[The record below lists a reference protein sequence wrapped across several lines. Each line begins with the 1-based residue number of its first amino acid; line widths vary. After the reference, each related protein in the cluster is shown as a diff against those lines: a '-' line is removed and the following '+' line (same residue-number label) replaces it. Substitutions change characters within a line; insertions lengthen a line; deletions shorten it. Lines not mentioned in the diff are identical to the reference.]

1 MKLHMDVSCW
11 LLADVQYPHYAVMS
25 ANYGPPVT
33 HILTMGGKKDL
44 IWKTVFQI
52 KSQLMLKKKITKNK
66 YLWRKVW
73 SPTGRPCQTQ
83 MSSRGRRG
91 TG

>member
-52 KSQLMLKKKITKNK
+52 KSQLM
-66 YLWRKVW
+66 
-73 SPTGRPCQTQ
+73 
-83 MSSRGRRG
+83 
-91 TG
+91 